1 MKINKLVAA
10 LFSVLPIQR
19 KAMLKQMKRNNPHLL
34 SSKKFQKDYNQFAN
48 VVGTNARLEMHRR
61 SCEDAYV
68 AKRLK
73 VEAKQGNHKYIHVS
87 SLA

>member
-1 MKINKLVAA
+1 MKINKLTAA

-34 SSKKFQKDYNQFAN
+34 ASKNFQKDYNQLAS

-73 VEAKQGNHKYIHVS
+73 VEAKQGNHRFIHP
-87 SLA
+87 ATNA